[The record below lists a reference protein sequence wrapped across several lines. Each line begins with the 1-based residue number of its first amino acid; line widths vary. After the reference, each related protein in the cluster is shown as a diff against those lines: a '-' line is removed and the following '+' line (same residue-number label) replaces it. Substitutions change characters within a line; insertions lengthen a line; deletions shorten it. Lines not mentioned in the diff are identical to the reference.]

1 MRRLLILLVL
11 IPLAGAALPG
21 CGQVVLG
28 GRAGSPSALAMANHG
43 QVRQA
48 LDLLIAA
55 YEAKDS
61 RRFSELVS
69 ERYTGEE
76 SILDTA
82 VRRDFSTY
90 HDLTIRYT
98 VNNITLDSDGGKA
111 FVAITYTRGWTDIK
125 TSKTRSETR
134 ETSLVFI
141 RENGAYKLYSQSR
154 PLLFGLN

>member
-1 MRRLLILLVL
+1 MT
-11 IPLAGAALPG
+11 
-21 CGQVVLG
+21 
-28 GRAGSPSALAMANHG
+28 NHG
-43 QVRQA
+43 LVREA
-48 LDLLIAA
+48 LGQLIAA

-90 HDLTIRYT
+90 HNLTIRYT

-141 RENGAYKLYSQSR
+141 RENGVYKLYSQNR